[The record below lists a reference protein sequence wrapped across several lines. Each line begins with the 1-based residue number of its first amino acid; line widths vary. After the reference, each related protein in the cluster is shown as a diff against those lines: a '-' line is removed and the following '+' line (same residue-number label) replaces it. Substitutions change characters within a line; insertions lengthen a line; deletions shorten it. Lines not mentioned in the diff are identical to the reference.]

1 MGFHGVKKRIGQSGI
16 FLFLQGIKD
25 EVREKVM
32 NGNVWT
38 RLLVAALFTAAGACE
53 LYAQQGESLLIGGW
67 GFAES
72 GYAQKNRVNYARVVY
87 EPTESNARN
96 ICSKKFHTTVN
107 LKAKSTG
114 QLLAKDEFLAG
125 VREWANLS
133 TRYRCIAE
141 LAQDDFGRWWQKY
154 YKKDRGIILAVKD
167 AIKKG
172 NPNLQYGATLY
183 EDDLTR
189 LTADELNFLGKNVDV
204 VHFYLHKRDRLN
216 NYGQY
221 IQKIK
226 YHFPSAKI
234 IFGVYRTDRREY
246 ERRLKSSEKEEMD
259 LFMKQLEVCFA
270 MVKRKAADGIEFYP
284 GSLGNDDGVLRGRS
298 MQENEE
304 KAFLFMSRKINEQLF
319 QKGF

>member
-1 MGFHGVKKRIGQSGI
+1 
-16 FLFLQGIKD
+16 
-25 EVREKVM
+25 M
-32 NGNVWT
+32 NGNVWM

-67 GFAES
+67 EFAES

-107 LKAKSTG
+107 LKAKSKG
-114 QLLAKDEFLAG
+114 QLRARDEFLADA
-125 VREWANLS
+125 REWANLS
-133 TRYRCIAE
+133 TRYHCIME
-141 LAQDDFGRWWQKY
+141 LAQDDFGNWWQKY
-154 YKKDRGIILAVKD
+154 YKKDRSIVLSVKD
-167 AIKKG
+167 AIRKG
-172 NPNLQYGATLY
+172 NPDLQYGATLY

-189 LTADELNFLGKNVDV
+189 LTADELNFLGKHVDV

-216 NYGQY
+216 NYDQY

-234 IFGVYRTDRREY
+234 ILGVYRTDRREY
-246 ERRLKSSEKEEMD
+246 EKRLKSSEKEEMD
-259 LFMKQLEVCFA
+259 LFMKQLNVCFA
-270 MVKRKAADGIEFYP
+270 MVKRKAAAGIEFYP
-284 GSLGNDDGVLRGRS
+284 GSLGNDDGFLSRRS

-304 KAFLFMSRKINEQLF
+304 KAFRVMSRKIKEQLF